1 MVFGC
6 LGVWV
11 FTLYYFYIEIS
22 NEKRKQKKRFFNAFT
37 DRSFSDIQQIPR
49 RHYNNNS
56 PSPRRRPFI
65 GTPTRV

>member
-1 MVFGC
+1 MPWIKKKTETEKKNC
-6 LGVWV
+6 L
-11 FTLYYFYIEIS
+11 IS
-22 NEKRKQKKRFFNAFT
+22 FT